1 MGVKEE
7 IYSYCLKEN
16 RKLTAMEIVNA
27 LFPGKP
33 QPYVNA
39 AINKLVSERRLVRED
54 SHPYTVRVPAI
65 GEDIG
70 QPIDYSRGANGNKR
84 TSRLNAKYV
93 PRPSNK
99 EVDKY
104 LSQWEHLENYVL
116 QERALNKLFLETYKS
131 NTEIDDVLIKVA
143 ALNDFY
149 STNIF
154 SIYPVAKRIVEQDID
169 KKLKAGDLQLVNDIA
184 KVTSADGKEHNFYS
198 FATKY
203 CSHHQPDKYAI
214 FDSYVEKMLNHFRRV
229 DGFSDYKDSDLKE
242 YTCFFEVL
250 TDFKKY
256 YSLEEYS
263 LKELDRYLW
272 LLGKEHFPK
281 KY

>member
-54 SHPYTVRVPAI
+54 SHPYTVRVPAT

-169 KKLKAGDLQLVNDIA
+169 KKLKAGDLQL
-184 KVTSADGKEHNFYS
+184 GK
-198 FATKY
+198 
-203 CSHHQPDKYAI
+203 
-214 FDSYVEKMLNHFRRV
+214 
-229 DGFSDYKDSDLKE
+229 
-242 YTCFFEVL
+242 
-250 TDFKKY
+250 
-256 YSLEEYS
+256 
-263 LKELDRYLW
+263 
-272 LLGKEHFPK
+272 
-281 KY
+281 